1 MNENVAA
8 ELRSVPLFEA
18 LQPRELE
25 QVAERMVRVR
35 LDPRQHLFSYGQ
47 PADRFYLLRSGQ
59 IKLFRLSQDGSEK
72 VIEII
77 QPGQT
82 FAEAVMFME
91 QQTYPVNAEAVVA
104 SELYSFDMR
113 SFLELL
119 RRSTDTCFRL
129 MATMSCRLRA
139 RLEDINNL
147 TLQNATY
154 RLVHYLL
161 QQIPE
166 GVMESPQIHLTTP
179 KSIIAARLSI
189 QPETL
194 SRILARLADMGL
206 LSVKGS
212 DVTLHDVA
220 GLRRLM

>member
-8 ELRSVPLFEA
+8 ELRRVPMFEA
-18 LQPRELE
+18 LERRELE
-25 QVAERMVRVR
+25 QVMARMVR
-35 LDPRQHLFSYGQ
+35 LHLAARQHLFSFGQ
-47 PADRFYLLRSGQ
+47 PAERFYLVRSGQ
-59 IKLFRLSQDGSEK
+59 VKLFRLSQDGTEK

-91 QQTYPVNAEAVVA
+91 QQTYPVNAEAVTA
-104 SELYSFDMR
+104 SDLYSFDMR

-119 RRSTDTCFRL
+119 RGSTDTCFRL
-129 MATMSCRLRA
+129 MATMSRRLRA

-166 GVMESPQIHLTTP
+166 GAMESPQIHLTTP
-179 KSIIAARLSI
+179 KSVIAARLSI